1 MKELVDGKVYN
12 TDTAVLVKFKSEV
25 EDLTNGYTRFISRGL
40 YYRGKKD
47 DWFIYNKKVSVD
59 SRLQVIDVIEYITP
73 ATDDI
78 ARDFRSYVEYS

>member
-12 TDTAVLVKFKSEV
+12 TDTAFLVKFKSEE
-25 EDLTNGYTRFISRGL
+25 EDLTNGYTRYALRSL
-40 YYRGKKD
+40 YYRERGN

-59 SRLQVIDVIEYITP
+59 NMSNVIDVIEYITP
-73 ATDDI
+73 VSDEV